1 MRTRES
7 STVINFPFL
16 VPFLSLSLLDTSISG
31 EKRLSTGSMSP
42 KSLPDDNGCSAKL
55 TEISSS
61 KDDADLDNDNENISV
76 TGSPDVTS
84 DGDPRGDES
93 KTEGAFTSIIQRS
106 GGSRKSE
113 FTSHFPVNSQ
123 FAAGG
128 STNPA
133 VFNHALAAH
142 LFFQNPLLPQPNQW
156 LYNHLYN
163 NYNDFPWLRHSLG
176 SSNNSNNNTMTNG
189 GSGELTDNASGSN
202 NNNSSKPETASPPAS
217 SGLSFIKRS
226 ITLLTNNN
234 NNNSINDKE
243 NDSDVQSSS
252 SPPVSSSKRSLS
264 PELIG
269 ESNGEIIAS
278 KRKRSSSVESI
289 TNENVNEINRQTT
302 ESLISRTRP
311 FAAVKQNDVWRP
323 Y

>member
-1 MRTRES
+1 M
-7 STVINFPFL
+7 
-16 VPFLSLSLLDTSISG
+16 
-31 EKRLSTGSMSP
+31 
-42 KSLPDDNGCSAKL
+42 PDDTGCNNTKL

-61 KDDADLDNDNENISV
+61 KDDNDLDNDNENISV

-84 DGDPRGDES
+84 DCEPREES
-93 KTEGAFTSIIQRS
+93 KTEGAFTSIIQRNN
-106 GGSRKSE
+106 RKSE

-123 FAAGG
+123 FSAGG
-128 STNPA
+128 STNPT

-163 NYNDFPWLRHSLG
+163 NYNDFPWLRHTLATNTLTNG
-176 SSNNSNNNTMTNG
+176 SSEMTDSSNSNNIST
-189 GSGELTDNASGSN
+189 
-202 NNNSSKPETASPPAS
+202 KPDAVSPPAS

-226 ITLLTNNN
+226 ITLLTN
-234 NNNSINDKE
+234 NDKE

-252 SPPVSSSKRSLS
+252 SPPVSSSKRSPS
-264 PELIG
+264 PDLIT
-269 ESNGEIIAS
+269 ETNGEIIAS
-278 KRKRSSSVESI
+278 KRKRSSSVGSI
-289 TNENVNEINRQTT
+289 TDENVNEINRQT
-302 ESLISRTRP
+302 ENFINRTRT